1 MKESD
6 FMQVFISHTRGDREI
21 ALAVTKELQER
32 NINVWSDTHLPVGSD
47 WREELEKALN
57 LSDAI
62 IAILNKN
69 SYSSSSVRTELEHA
83 LFNDKFKGKF
93 LPVLISKDQDDL
105 LRLPWVLSKIFHLRL
120 SPDESPS
127 RLGSKIVNAFM
138 NYLDR
143 E

>member
-1 MKESD
+1 
-6 FMQVFISHTRGDREI
+6 MQVYLSHTSGDREI

-32 NINVWSDTHLPVGSD
+32 DFDVWSDTQLPGGSE
-47 WREELEKALN
+47 WGKEVEKALE

-62 IAILNKN
+62 IAILSKN
-69 SYSSSSVRTELEHA
+69 SYSSSWVRAELEHA
-83 LFNDKFKGKF
+83 LFNEKFKGRF

-105 LRLPWVLSKIFHLRL
+105 LRLPWVLSKISHLRL

-127 RLGSKIVNAFM
+127 KLGRIIVNKFM
-138 NYLDR
+138 NYLDK